1 MVRQRPRKSVEELY
15 ASKFETN
22 PIKSQANNNM
32 TKNAR
37 ERDRGEYGGYIITS
51 NTPYNTSCQATSGN
65 SASVNGNG
73 NTMGVSCMTTGRR
86 KSARPVTNSIKQDK
100 YFGKDEKVLNLD
112 DGKKDHSSS
121 VKAKTARTE
130 KNSYGPPAA
139 LYNAPNIYDN
149 KNYTSFADNTAQ
161 KDLRV
166 QEHTNHHRHHHANH
180 DDDKDDDTEE
190 FFELIR
196 QTVENA
202 IGKSISDL
210 LNRNFRE
217 LSAKVDRFSAEL
229 KSTNSMLNKLQADLN
244 NKVVH
249 YGEENSRHFRYLCMK
264 SEYDKMFYQHH
275 TMLASTSNTQST
287 AAPTPPSNHA
297 EKRGSGS
304 KQSTSVNECEKGQNS
319 CSCRSTIKTPP
330 SEPHKTSS
338 EERSMSQKSSD
349 MGMREVLEH
358 IQRFCTQIQMS
369 ELKCDDQPLPKSNSY
384 RLEDAM
390 KISKPVF
397 EEDDDDFQM
406 SSDGMTPRSDEHL
419 HHNKYGGTTMRSC
432 STTRGGNG
440 GGDA

>member
-202 IGKSISDL
+202 IGVSFYKVKRRI
-210 LNRNFRE
+210 NF
-217 LSAKVDRFSAEL
+217 FS
-229 KSTNSMLNKLQADLN
+229 Q
-244 NKVVH
+244 
-249 YGEENSRHFRYLCMK
+249 F
-264 SEYDKMFYQHH
+264 
-275 TMLASTSNTQST
+275 ASFFI
-287 AAPTPPSNHA
+287 
-297 EKRGSGS
+297 E
-304 KQSTSVNECEKGQNS
+304 
-319 CSCRSTIKTPP
+319 I
-330 SEPHKTSS
+330 
-338 EERSMSQKSSD
+338 
-349 MGMREVLEH
+349 
-358 IQRFCTQIQMS
+358 
-369 ELKCDDQPLPKSNSY
+369 
-384 RLEDAM
+384 
-390 KISKPVF
+390 
-397 EEDDDDFQM
+397 
-406 SSDGMTPRSDEHL
+406 HL
-419 HHNKYGGTTMRSC
+419 
-432 STTRGGNG
+432 
-440 GGDA
+440 

>member
-1 MVRQRPRKSVEELY
+1 MVRQRPRKSIEELY
-15 ASKFETN
+15 ASKFEAN
-22 PIKSQANNNM
+22 SMKSQVNNSIL
-32 TKNAR
+32 KNS
-37 ERDRGEYGGYIITS
+37 RDRGEYGAYIITS
-51 NTPYNTSCQATSGN
+51 NTPYNTNCQAA
-65 SASVNGNG
+65 SANAANLNANGAP
-73 NTMGVSCMTTGRR
+73 MGASSMTTGRR
-86 KSARPVTNSIKQDK
+86 KSARPGSSSTKPDK
-100 YFGKDEKVLNLD
+100 YFGKEEKALNLD
-112 DGKKDHSSS
+112 DIKKDHSSAA
-121 VKAKTARTE
+121 KAKTTRPE
-130 KNSYGPPAA
+130 KNSYGATSA
-139 LYNAPNIYDN
+139 VYNVPNLFDN
-149 KNYTSFADNTAQ
+149 KNYVNFADSSGQ
-161 KDLRV
+161 K
-166 QEHTNHHRHHHANH
+166 EHANHHHHHHARNH

-229 KSTNSMLNKLQADLN
+229 KSTNALLNKLQTDIN

-275 TMLASTSNTQST
+275 TMLASTSGTQPT
-287 AAPTPPSNHA
+287 AAPNPPAAQPQKHC
-297 EKRGSGS
+297 SGS
-304 KQSTSVNECEKGQNS
+304 KPSTSINECEKAQNS
-319 CSCRSTIKTPP
+319 CSCRSTIKSSP

-338 EERSMSQKSSD
+338 EERSIGQKSSEI
-349 MGMREVLEH
+349 GMREVLEH
-358 IQRFCTQIQMS
+358 IQRFCTQMQMS

-384 RLEDAM
+384 RLEEAM

-397 EEDDDDFQM
+397 DEDDDEFQM

-419 HHNKYGGTTMRSC
+419 HHSKYGGTTMRSG
-432 STTRGGNG
+432 STARGGNG